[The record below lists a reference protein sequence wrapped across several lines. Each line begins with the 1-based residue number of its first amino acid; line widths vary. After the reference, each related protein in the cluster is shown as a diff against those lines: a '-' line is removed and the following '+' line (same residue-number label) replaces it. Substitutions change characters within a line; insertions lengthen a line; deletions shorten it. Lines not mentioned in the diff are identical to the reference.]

1 MAKTILIPTDFS
13 VKLLKLVCQ
22 AMDNNQDEPV
32 NLVLFHRIDLTN
44 SITDLLFYSKE
55 KILRPLETREFKDS
69 CKIIL
74 SKYESSI
81 NSFRIEL
88 FTGFNG
94 NAFRNF
100 LDGNRIDEV
109 YRPVNYKM
117 KLKDPRSLDIL
128 PLLEKC
134 PVPTVDVTINSYE
147 HRATREIEQLADL
160 FFQSVTK

>member
-22 AMDNNQDEPV
+22 AMDNNPDEAV
-32 NLVLFHRIDLTN
+32 NLVLFHRIVLSG

-55 KILRPLETREFKDS
+55 KILRTLDTREFKDS

-81 NSFRIEL
+81 ESFRIEL

-100 LDGNRIDEV
+100 LEGNQIDEV

-117 KLKDPRSLDIL
+117 KLRDPRSLDVL
-128 PLLEKC
+128 PLLAKC
-134 PVPTVDVTINSYE
+134 PVPTVDVTMNSYE
-147 HRATREIEQLADL
+147 HKSTREIEQLADL
-160 FFQSVTK
+160 FFQSVPK